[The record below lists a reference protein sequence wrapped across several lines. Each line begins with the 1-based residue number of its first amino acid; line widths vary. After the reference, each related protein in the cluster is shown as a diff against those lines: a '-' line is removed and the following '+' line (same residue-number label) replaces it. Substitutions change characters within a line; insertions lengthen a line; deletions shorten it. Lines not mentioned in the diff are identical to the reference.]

1 VKECK
6 EAHIFTTGRKTPT
19 ICDEFKVLASLRILG
34 RNYVTASVC
43 EFLGAA
49 KTTINDFSKLF
60 LVNYLRVFYK
70 KYVYIPDE
78 LVGLNEVER
87 VYRYMGLPG
96 CLGSMDVT
104 HVQWGVCPSELRHHC
119 FGRYGYPTLGFN
131 FICSHNRRVQYI
143 SRLPRSASIYL
154 VYISTYSIY
163 IGLIASQDIPPFTEI
178 LLNYGPAYIFPSH
191 YY

>member
-1 VKECK
+1 MKECK

-19 ICDEFKVLASLRILG
+19 ICDEFKVLASLRIWG

-96 CLGSMDVT
+96 CLLGSMDVT
-104 HVQWGVCPSELRHHC
+104 HVQWELVPQSYVIIVLVVTDILLL
-119 FGRYGYPTLGFN
+119 GSTLYVHTIDVFNIYISFTEIGFN
-131 FICSHNRRVQYI
+131 I
-143 SRLPRSASIYL
+143 SRLYIDVFNIYRL
-154 VYISTYSIY
+154 DCIPGHSSVYRD
-163 IGLIASQDIPPFTEI
+163 LA
-178 LLNYGPAYIFPSH
+178 
-191 YY
+191 